1 MTYPFNSERKDIT
14 MYAVT
19 IYINI
24 GKGNQIHP
32 RSGTYSLIALRKVML
47 DMLVLDNLV
56 NIDIQRT
63 D

>member
-1 MTYPFNSERKDIT
+1 

-19 IYINI
+19 IYINV
-24 GKGNQIHP
+24 GKGNEIHP
-32 RSGTYSLIALRKVML
+32 RSSTYSLIALRKVML